1 MKGKKCIIVTST
13 EYEVLANFF
22 DTLYT
27 MLDPDDYSF
36 DQTKDILY
44 DLFNEFPHCDG
55 DSEIVIFNRGD
66 EV

>member
-1 MKGKKCIIVTST
+1 MYHCNIDRVRGSCK
-13 EYEVLANFF
+13 FF